1 MTLTADEIS
10 VMMIVIDCSLRK
22 EHALNVVKIKYPHMY
37 DDVVNGWDDLYS
49 KYLVCSKHDLIYK

>member
-1 MTLTADEIS
+1 
-10 VMMIVIDCSLRK
+10 MIIIDNSLRK

-49 KYLVCSKHDLIYK
+49 KYLVYWQCDLIYK